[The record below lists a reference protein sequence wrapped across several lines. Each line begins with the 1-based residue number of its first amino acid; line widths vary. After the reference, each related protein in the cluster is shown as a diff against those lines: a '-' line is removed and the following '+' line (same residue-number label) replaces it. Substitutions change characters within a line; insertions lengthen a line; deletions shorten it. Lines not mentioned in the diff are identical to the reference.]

1 METITEVRPV
11 QKRLRISLSDG
22 SAWWLYPKEWRQL
35 ALQEGDEVDPEQF
48 ARQVLLIQYPRG
60 LKLAVAALAKRACS
74 TEEIRRLLAR
84 NHYCE
89 EAQDMVLCKLEK
101 GGYLN
106 DRAFCEQWI
115 HYRSSGSYG
124 AARIRQELR
133 RKGVSESE
141 VSEAMESVSEE
152 DQVEAAAVLARRKR
166 RQLGPAEDPYKTKS
180 KIIQYLVRRGFSWDV
195 AKKAYDLTENDE

>member
-1 METITEVRPV
+1 MRKAIICLAALLLMLPCLGALAADNTGGMTVISCSEEGFSTLADFDCTTEYAPG
-11 QKRLRISLSDG
+11 DG
-22 SAWWLYPKEWRQL
+22 LYIKLTDKLMPY
-35 ALQEGDEVDPEQF
+35 
-48 ARQVLLIQYPRG
+48 VLLSVDFSDTRVTD
-60 LKLAVAALAKRACS
+60 A
-74 TEEIRRLLAR
+74 
-84 NHYCE
+84 
-89 EAQDMVLCKLEK
+89 